1 MSRFLH
7 LPSPEELPEEDPLA
21 GIANLFDVSVVFIV
35 GLMIT
40 LFSVY
45 RMADLVDANSE
56 VTMVKTNAQGEREII
71 VKKGTKI
78 TAYKVSG
85 KTATGDGERLGTA
98 YRLANG
104 QIIYV
109 PEGPDES
116 ASLAA
121 ACFPTHRGTGAPRTK
136 RTLLPGSGLCSWLD
150 QRTHRLLD
158 PGPPDPAA
166 RSPEPGADSH
176 RLRLLRRQPA
186 RHVEGLQV
194 AAAGAARPPGPRG
207 AHLPDRVGDVEVK
220 VDEIS
225 RANVLVLDTMNQQML
240 ERFNASTASI

>member
-45 RMADLVDANSE
+45 RMADLVDAQSE
-56 VTMVKTNAQGEREII
+56 VTMVKTNAQGEQEII

-109 PEGPDES
+109 PEGPDE
-116 ASLAA
+116 
-121 ACFPTHRGTGAPRTK
+121 
-136 RTLLPGSGLCSWLD
+136 
-150 QRTHRLLD
+150 
-158 PGPPDPAA
+158 
-166 RSPEPGADSH
+166 
-176 RLRLLRRQPA
+176 
-186 RHVEGLQV
+186 
-194 AAAGAARPPGPRG
+194 AGR
-207 AHLPDRVGDVEVK
+207 
-220 VDEIS
+220 
-225 RANVLVLDTMNQQML
+225 
-240 ERFNASTASI
+240 

>member
-7 LPSPEELPEEDPLA
+7 LPSPDELPEEDPLA
-21 GIANLFDVSVVFIV
+21 GVANLFDVSVVFIV

-78 TAYKVSG
+78 DAYKVTG
-85 KTATGDGERLGTA
+85 KTLSGQGERLGTA

-109 PEGPDES
+109 PEDG
-116 ASLAA
+116 
-121 ACFPTHRGTGAPRTK
+121 
-136 RTLLPGSGLCSWLD
+136 
-150 QRTHRLLD
+150 LD
-158 PGPPDPAA
+158 PN
-166 RSPEPGADSH
+166 R
-176 RLRLLRRQPA
+176 
-186 RHVEGLQV
+186 
-194 AAAGAARPPGPRG
+194 
-207 AHLPDRVGDVEVK
+207 
-220 VDEIS
+220 
-225 RANVLVLDTMNQQML
+225 
-240 ERFNASTASI
+240 

>member
-1 MSRFLH
+1 VAKFLR
-7 LPSPEELPEEDPLA
+7 LPTPEELPEEDPLS

-45 RMADLVDANSE
+45 RIGDLVDAKSE

-85 KTATGDGERLGTA
+85 KTASGDGERLGTA

-109 PEGPDES
+109 PEGPD
-116 ASLAA
+116 
-121 ACFPTHRGTGAPRTK
+121 
-136 RTLLPGSGLCSWLD
+136 
-150 QRTHRLLD
+150 
-158 PGPPDPAA
+158 AA
-166 RSPEPGADSH
+166 R
-176 RLRLLRRQPA
+176 
-186 RHVEGLQV
+186 
-194 AAAGAARPPGPRG
+194 
-207 AHLPDRVGDVEVK
+207 
-220 VDEIS
+220 
-225 RANVLVLDTMNQQML
+225 
-240 ERFNASTASI
+240 

>member
-35 GLMIT
+35 GLMIS

-45 RMADLVDANSE
+45 RMADLVDSKSE

-85 KTATGDGERLGTA
+85 KTANGDGERLGTA
-98 YRLANG
+98 YRIANG

-109 PEGPDES
+109 PEGPDE
-116 ASLAA
+116 
-121 ACFPTHRGTGAPRTK
+121 
-136 RTLLPGSGLCSWLD
+136 
-150 QRTHRLLD
+150 
-158 PGPPDPAA
+158 
-166 RSPEPGADSH
+166 
-176 RLRLLRRQPA
+176 
-186 RHVEGLQV
+186 
-194 AAAGAARPPGPRG
+194 AGR
-207 AHLPDRVGDVEVK
+207 
-220 VDEIS
+220 
-225 RANVLVLDTMNQQML
+225 
-240 ERFNASTASI
+240 